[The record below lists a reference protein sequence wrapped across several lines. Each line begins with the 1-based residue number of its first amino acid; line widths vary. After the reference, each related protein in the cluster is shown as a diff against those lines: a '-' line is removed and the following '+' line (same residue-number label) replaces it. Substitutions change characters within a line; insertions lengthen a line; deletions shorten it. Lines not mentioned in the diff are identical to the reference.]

1 PDLFDIEFLAGD
13 DAGLRS
19 TQKFVAAE
27 RDHVDTGTDA
37 ARRDGLVSDA
47 EGYRIRDT
55 AASQVFKGWNIAT
68 LTQLNE
74 LSERRP
80 LRETDHPK
88 IAGVDTEQETR
99 MLIDRSIV
107 IFDPGAVCRTHFTQ
121 TSAATRHD
129 FGNSK

>member
-1 PDLFDIEFLAGD
+1 MEPVETVTD
-13 DAGLRS
+13 D
-19 TQKFVAAE
+19 
-27 RDHVDTGTDA
+27 

-55 AASQVFKGWNIAT
+55 AASQIFKGWNIAT

-88 IAGVDTEQETR
+88 IAGVYTEQETR
-99 MLIDRSIV
+99 LLIDRSLV
-107 IFDPGAVCRTHFTQ
+107 IFDPGAVCRTHLPQ
-121 TSAATRHD
+121 TGAAARHD
-129 FGNSK
+129 FGDSK